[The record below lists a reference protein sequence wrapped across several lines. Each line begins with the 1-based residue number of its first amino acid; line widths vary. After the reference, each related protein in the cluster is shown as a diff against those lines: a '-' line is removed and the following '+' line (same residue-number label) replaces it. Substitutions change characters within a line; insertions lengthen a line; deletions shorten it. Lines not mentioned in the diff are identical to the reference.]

1 MSPARAPPG
10 PQELVGTLSALFA
23 EFDRAARARGLEPL
37 KTLGD
42 AVLAGAFPRRRRPA
56 APAASRRGS
65 SSSAATPSASN
76 AKGAP
81 GLPARRRSS
90 VHPLPLAAGGTRTR
104 PATAAPVHPSRPRRR
119 RQQLKRGGGG
129 GRVGG
134 GAESSGESDAG
145 GGEWGG
151 EGEVERAL
159 QYALDCRDI
168 LASFVGPAGHR
179 LQMRFGVAVGPAVG
193 AILGR
198 QRWSYEV
205 WGPAVSEAQERE
217 AASQPQ
223 EILVSREVYEAA
235 RGAFEF
241 ELRDGLPFLLRRTG
255 TS

>member
-1 MSPARAPPG
+1 MPIFLD
-10 PQELVGTLSALFA
+10 LVGTLSALFA

-42 AVLAGAFPRRRRPA
+42 AVLAGAFPRRPRPA
-56 APAASRRGS
+56 AGAARRD
-65 SSSAATPSASN
+65 ASN
-76 AKGAP
+76 PVSPSGGARAGYGP
-81 GLPARRRSS
+81 PRRRRSS
-90 VHPLPLAAGGTRTR
+90 TASLEALGLAAGAEEEDAYG
-104 PATAAPVHPSRPRRR
+104 SEE
-119 RQQLKRGGGG
+119 
-129 GRVGG
+129 

-217 AASQPQ
+217 AAGRPQ

-241 ELRDGLPFLLRRTG
+241 ELRDGLPFLLRRLP
-255 TS
+255 